1 MQESLKRKECVERV
15 LTGGLAVDVLPQDA
29 VTAAKGSAW
38 ATAAS
43 LGDEISKVTI

>member
-1 MQESLKRKECVERV
+1 MQDSLKRKNCVGRV
-15 LTGGLAVDVLPQDA
+15 LTGGMMVDALPQDA

-43 LGDEISKVTI
+43 LGDEIWKVTI